1 MPRLEFIQ
9 VTPNVLCVRRPRYL
23 SNSYIVHDD
32 RGVVLV
38 DAGMEPDG
46 SDMLRG
52 LEHVHR
58 SRDEIAAILLTHWH
72 NDHSSG
78 AEAIRRETGATV
90 YYHRD
95 EHARFTKSSVRGVR
109 QRIADMLPE
118 HGPAAAIKA
127 LVGLSPPR
135 AIESATFVD
144 EGQLLAGR
152 LRVIC
157 TPGHSPGHV
166 SYLYE
171 PEGVLFAGDALAVS
185 GDRLWFMSRF
195 LTQDRALALES
206 MRACVAIE
214 AAFICPGHRA
224 PLVRR
229 VAEHRRLLAERLASG
244 KPWPLLS

>member
-1 MPRLEFIQ
+1 MPRIEFIP
-9 VTPNVLCVRRPRYL
+9 VTPHVLCVRRPRYL

-72 NDHSSG
+72 NDRSSG

-90 YYHRD
+90 YCHRD
-95 EHARFTKSSVRGVR
+95 EHPHLTKSCVRGAR
-109 QRIADMLPE
+109 RTLADMLPE

-127 LVGLSPPR
+127 LVGLSPPH
-135 AIESATFVD
+135 AIESATFV
-144 EGQLLAGR
+144 ENGQLIAAR
-152 LRVIC
+152 FRVVC
-157 TPGHSPGHV
+157 TPGHSLGHL
-166 SYLYE
+166 SYVYE
-171 PEGVLFAGDALAVS
+171 PDSVLFAGDALAVS

-195 LTQDRALALES
+195 LTEDRALALES
-206 MRACVAIE
+206 MRTCVAIDAE
-214 AAFICPGHRA
+214 FICPGHRA
-224 PLVRR
+224 PLV
-229 VAEHRRLLAERLASG
+229 ERLATG